1 MDLPNPQCIVCFP
14 EKYTNM
20 IPAENKRPSLHPRP
34 VPESA
39 GRLLPAPHCFFKEAE
54 RKSRSRDAALRLHLM
69 LRREGGRRGRRGR
82 EGRKKK
88 LKETFFFFFFFT
100 CDKSCSHMGG
110 TRPSDLTKGWIGW
123 SQWSIGWGGVLPGG
137 RRAAGG
143 GQPQSMGLWADCD
156 GISSTALYNGFLGVA
171 ALSPQHLQPFDFPAQ
186 WSVNTR
192 TELHL
197 HVQCM
202 HPSSACAPWHISD
215 VI

>member
-1 MDLPNPQCIVCFP
+1 MYCLFSREIY
-14 EKYTNM
+14 KYD
-20 IPAENKRPSLHPRP
+20 PSGKQTAVTASQTSPGVSGATAACSSLLLQRGWKKKSQP
-34 VPESA
+34 
-39 GRLLPAPHCFFKEAE
+39 GRCAQ
-54 RKSRSRDAALRLHLM
+54 AALDAEEGGREE
-69 LRREGGRRGRRGR
+69 REEREGG
-82 EGRKKK
+82 EEKK
-88 LKETFFFFFFFT
+88 TQRDFFFFFFT